1 MLPSETNNYQFPP
14 VDLASPEGLLA
25 VGGDLRA
32 ERLLEAYR
40 HGVFPWYNEGQPI
53 LWWSPDPR
61 AVLFLDDLKIS
72 RSLRKTLRRG
82 LFSVTMDTH
91 FQEVAE
97 ACSAPRSN
105 VGAPEIE
112 PGTWI
117 HPEMI
122 DAYCQLH
129 KMGYAHSIEV
139 WREKELIGGLYGLSL
154 GGAFFGESMFSRES
168 DASKIALV
176 YLVRQ
181 LQRWNFDFVDAQIGS
196 DHLTSLGTAEVR
208 RDKFIK
214 KLNLSLEKNNRIGLW
229 AIEPQ
234 LTIIESGRPPEK

>member
-1 MLPSETNNYQFPP
+1 MFLLPAETSTYQFPP

-61 AVLFLDDLKIS
+61 AILFLDDLKIS

-82 LFSVTMDTH
+82 RFSVTMDTQ
-91 FQEVAE
+91 FRKVAE
-97 ACSAPRSN
+97 ACSAPR
-105 VGAPEIE
+105 AKTDI

-122 DAYCQLH
+122 DAYNQLH
-129 KMGYAHSIEV
+129 HMGYAHSVEV
-139 WREKELIGGLYGLSL
+139 WQEHNLVGGLYGLSL
-154 GGAFFGESMFSRES
+154 GGAFFGESMFSRS
-168 DASKIALV
+168 TDASKVALV

-181 LQRWNFDFVDAQIGS
+181 LQHWQFDFVDAQIS
-196 DHLTSLGTAEVR
+196 SEHLTSLGAKEVR
-208 RDKFIK
+208 RNQFITL
-214 KLNLSLEKNNRIGLW
+214 LNQSLETPSRNGQW
-229 AIEPQ
+229 TFEPE
-234 LTIIESGRPPEK
+234 LPIFNSHKELNE